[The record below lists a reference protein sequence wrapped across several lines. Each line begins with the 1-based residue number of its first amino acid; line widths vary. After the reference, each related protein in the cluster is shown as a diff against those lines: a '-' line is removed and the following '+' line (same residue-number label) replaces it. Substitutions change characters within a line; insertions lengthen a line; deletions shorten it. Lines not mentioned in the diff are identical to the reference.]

1 MKILEVNNLIK
12 TFKDPN
18 NNSFKVLDDITF
30 SLKTGEVLGLVG
42 ESGSGKTTLGRTIIR
57 LTNQD
62 SGKIIFNSLD
72 ISNLSKSAMKK
83 VRKEIQIIFQDP
95 FGSLNPR
102 HSIERIIGEP
112 LLVHNYGNYNEIKKR
127 ILELLDQVGLPSESM
142 KLYPHEFSGGQR
154 QRISIARALA
164 TQPRLLVCDEP
175 TSALD
180 VSIQAQIL
188 NLLKDL
194 QEQLNLTILF
204 ISHDLPVVRQMC
216 DRIAVL
222 KNGKLCEIS
231 NTEDLFIKPKHDYT
245 KELLK
250 LMPKIESIYN

>member
-12 TFKDPN
+12 TFKGPN

-127 ILELLDQVGLPSESM
+127 ILELLDQVGLPSDSM

-154 QRISIARALA
+154 QRIAIARAIALKPKFLIA
-164 TQPRLLVCDEP
+164 DEAV
-175 TSALD
+175 SALD
-180 VSIQAQIL
+180 VSIQSQIL
-188 NLLKDL
+188 NLISDL
-194 QEQLNLTILF
+194 VKEYNISMIF
-204 ISHDLPVVRQMC
+204 ISHDLSVIRHISSS
-216 DRIAVL
+216 IAIMQKGKIVEMGNTERVL
-222 KNGKLCEIS
+222 KQPS
-231 NTEDLFIKPKHDYT
+231 HQYT
-245 KELLK
+245 KMLISAV
-250 LMPKIESIYN
+250 PGFQSNF

>member
-30 SLKTGEVLGLVG
+30 SLNTGEVLGLVG

-127 ILELLDQVGLPSESM
+127 ILELLDQVGLPSDSM

-154 QRISIARALA
+154 QRIAIARAIALKPKFLIA
-164 TQPRLLVCDEP
+164 DEAV
-175 TSALD
+175 SALD
-180 VSIQAQIL
+180 VSIQSQIL
-188 NLLKDL
+188 NLISDL
-194 QEQLNLTILF
+194 VKEYNISMIF
-204 ISHDLPVVRQMC
+204 ISHDLSVIRHISSS
-216 DRIAVL
+216 IAIMQKGKIVEMGNTERVL
-222 KNGKLCEIS
+222 KQPS
-231 NTEDLFIKPKHDYT
+231 HQYT
-245 KELLK
+245 KMLISAV
-250 LMPKIESIYN
+250 PGFQSNF

>member
-1 MKILEVNNLIK
+1 MKILKVNNLIK

-30 SLKTGEVLGLVG
+30 SLNTGEVLGLVG

-83 VRKEIQIIFQDP
+83 VRKDMQIIFQDP

-102 HSIERIIGEP
+102 HSIEHIIGEP

-127 ILELLDQVGLPSESM
+127 ILQLLDQVGLPSESM

-154 QRISIARALA
+154 QRIAIARAIALKPKFLIA
-164 TQPRLLVCDEP
+164 DEAV
-175 TSALD
+175 SALD
-180 VSIQAQIL
+180 VSIQSQIL
-188 NLLKDL
+188 NLISDL
-194 QEQLNLTILF
+194 VKEYNISMIF
-204 ISHDLPVVRQMC
+204 ISHDLSVIRHISSS
-216 DRIAVL
+216 IAIMQ
-222 KNGKLCEIS
+222 KGKIVEMG
-231 NTEDLFIKPKHDYT
+231 NTETILKQPSHQYT
-245 KELLK
+245 KMLISAV
-250 LMPKIESIYN
+250 PGFQSNF

>member
-30 SLKTGEVLGLVG
+30 SLNTGEVLGLVG

-62 SGKIIFNSLD
+62 SGNIIFNSLD

-127 ILELLDQVGLPSESM
+127 ILELLDQVGLPSDSM

-154 QRISIARALA
+154 QRIAIARAIALKPKFLIA
-164 TQPRLLVCDEP
+164 DEAV
-175 TSALD
+175 SALD
-180 VSIQAQIL
+180 VSIQSQIL
-188 NLLKDL
+188 NLISDL
-194 QEQLNLTILF
+194 VKEYNISMIF
-204 ISHDLPVVRQMC
+204 ISHDLSVIRHISSS
-216 DRIAVL
+216 IAIMQKGKIVEMGNTERVL
-222 KNGKLCEIS
+222 KQPS
-231 NTEDLFIKPKHDYT
+231 HQYT
-245 KELLK
+245 KMLISAV
-250 LMPKIESIYN
+250 PGFQSNF